1 MLQTPPSA
9 QRIRLRPERPWQEH
23 LDLYSALFADPAIA
37 DALWPGTRRGIRAGR
52 RGAQVLAED
61 IEHWQRESFGPWI
74 FFETTTG
81 SFVGRG
87 GLRRTTVPGRDS
99 VELTY
104 AVRSE
109 FWGAGYG
116 TEMAKIAVARARALG
131 LDEVVG
137 FTATTNRAS
146 RRVLEKAGLHY
157 EAIFEHAGLPHW
169 LGRWPAAIADRCAV
183 ALPDRLA

>member
-61 IEHWQRESFGPWI
+61 VGHWQRESFGPWI

-99 VELTY
+99 VELSY

-109 FWGAGYG
+109 LWGAGYG
-116 TEMAKIAVARARALG
+116 TEMAKIAVARARWG
-131 LDEVVG
+131 LTRSWASPRRR
-137 FTATTNRAS
+137 TARPGVCSKRPGCTTRRSLSMPAS
-146 RRVLEKAGLHY
+146 PIGSGAG
-157 EAIFEHAGLPHW
+157 
-169 LGRWPAAIADRCAV
+169 PAAIADRCAV